1 MVKRLKS
8 DLRQIIINNLKGY
21 ILILCV
27 FVAGV
32 LLSYVINVSS
42 GIESEIRLYVNDFV
56 SAVKNYSTD
65 SDATF
70 STAML
75 GYVNEIVILFLMS
88 LSVVGSVGTIVFVFV
103 KGFSYGIVF
112 ISMFSVMETKGILL
126 FLCLILPHALVMMP
140 CFLAYSLFCLK
151 NAHTLS
157 KGAKDIKMNIIK
169 PVFYGFFCLC
179 FSSISAL
186 IQAYVE
192 PLLTRVII

>member
-1 MVKRLKS
+1 MVKRFKS

-27 FVAGV
+27 FVAGAV
-32 LLSYVINVSS
+32 LSYVINVSS
-42 GIESEIRLYVNDFV
+42 GIESEINLYINDFV

-75 GYVNEIVILFLMS
+75 GYVNAIIILFLMS
-88 LSVVGSVGTIVFVFV
+88 LSVVGSVGTLVFVFV
-103 KGFSYGIVF
+103 KGFSYGIVL
-112 ISMFSVMETKGILL
+112 ISIFSVMETKAILL
-126 FLCLILPHALVMMP
+126 FSCLILPHALVMIP

-151 NAHTLS
+151 NAYMLA
-157 KGAKDIKMNIIK
+157 KGPKDIKSYIIR
-169 PVFYGFFCLC
+169 PIVYGAFSLC
-179 FSSISAL
+179 FLSVSAL
-186 IQAYVE
+186 VQAYVE